1 MSDTAGRRGSVRRD
15 PARGTW
21 TVVVDAS
28 DIGAATRRQV
38 RRRGFRTERDA
49 QRALT
54 EVLAELDH
62 GTYVA
67 PDLPT
72 TLADYVEGTWLP
84 ALRVRRR
91 RPSTLESYRRNLE
104 IHVLP
109 RLGRRPLCKV
119 LTADL
124 DRLYADLLA
133 GADGRRALAPRS
145 VRYIHTILH
154 GVFGHAVMKGY
165 LGANPCQRADAPEPK
180 ACRSREMT
188 TWSPAQLRLFLESLD
203 GDRFRGPLFL
213 LATTGMRRGEVLG
226 LRWSDLRFDDGELDV
241 RRTLGSVD
249 NELVV
254 TEPKTAS
261 GRRTVSLDASAV
273 LVLRQH
279 RADQLRERLAA
290 RRWLPRPGLGVRAA
304 GRRSAAPHPVSP
316 GVRPPGGRA
325 RSAADPAARPAA
337 HLGEPGPAGGVNP
350 KIVQERIGHAS
361 VAITLDL
368 YTHTDRAQHTAAA
381 EAVTRP
387 FWADAR

>member
-1 MSDTAGRRGSVRRD
+1 
-15 PARGTW
+15 
-21 TVVVDAS
+21 
-28 DIGAATRRQV
+28 
-38 RRRGFRTERDA
+38 
-49 QRALT
+49 
-54 EVLAELDH
+54 
-62 GTYVA
+62 
-67 PDLPT
+67 
-72 TLADYVEGTWLP
+72 
-84 ALRVRRR
+84 
-91 RPSTLESYRRNLE
+91 
-104 IHVLP
+104 
-109 RLGRRPLCKV
+109 
-119 LTADL
+119 
-124 DRLYADLLA
+124 
-133 GADGRRALAPRS
+133 
-145 VRYIHTILH
+145 
-154 GVFGHAVMKGY
+154 
-165 LGANPCQRADAPEPK
+165 
-180 ACRSREMT
+180 
-188 TWSPAQLRLFLESLD
+188 
-203 GDRFRGPLFL
+203 
-213 LATTGMRRGEVLG
+213 
-226 LRWSDLRFDDGELDV
+226 
-241 RRTLGSVD
+241 VD